1 MVIFKFGKISCES
14 YNTFQPVGSKPGI
27 LYRLAKIHKLA
38 TDNIPSFHPILS
50 AIGTHSN
57 KLAKFFVP
65 LVEQLTNEQFSIWY
79 RFFFSTKLQNL
90 DSSLIIANLDAV
102 LLFTNILLQGTIDL
116 DVKNLFNNEKYFLD
130 ISKDSFCE
138 LLTFTMNETT
148 VIFNNE

>member
-1 MVIFKFGKISCES
+1 MIFLKFGKISCES
-14 YNTFQPVGSKPGI
+14 YNTFHPVGSKPGI
-27 LYRLAKIHKLA
+27 LYRFAKIHKPA
-38 TDNIPSFHPILS
+38 TYNIASFHPILS

-116 DVKNLFNNEKYFLD
+116 DVKNLFNNEEYFLD

>member
-1 MVIFKFGKISCES
+1 MLIKRADYTFNLKLNLKDTSKSEKIEIDSSKVLNYLIKMENIIIGDLQI

-65 LVEQLTNEQFSIWY
+65 LVE
-79 RFFFSTKLQNL
+79 
-90 DSSLIIANLDAV
+90 
-102 LLFTNILLQGTIDL
+102 
-116 DVKNLFNNEKYFLD
+116 
-130 ISKDSFCE
+130 
-138 LLTFTMNETT
+138 
-148 VIFNNE
+148 